1 MTIYIRNR
9 FVRGLVILVSAQVLF
24 VLTLGLRTLGLGL
37 TKIFRLWGDFGSM
50 YLGFKRLKY
59 RDLRFH
65 TMMLNVVIA
74 IIVHTYSN
82 LFSFLL
88 ARVSFNSTTNS
99 LEDDFRRYIRETRTM
114 RMTRAVRMK
123 GTRTITPE
131 LEE

>member
-1 MTIYIRNR
+1 M
-9 FVRGLVILVSAQVLF
+9 ILVSAQVLF

-99 LEDDFRRYIRETRTM
+99 LEDDFRRYPRETRTM

-131 LEE
+131 L